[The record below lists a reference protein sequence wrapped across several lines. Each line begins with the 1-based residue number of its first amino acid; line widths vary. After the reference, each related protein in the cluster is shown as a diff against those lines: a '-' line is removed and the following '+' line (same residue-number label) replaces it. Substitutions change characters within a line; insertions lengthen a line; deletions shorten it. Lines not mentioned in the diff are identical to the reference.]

1 MSTKVR
7 DLVFSLKKTTYREVA
22 EIILKQINFRNRDV
36 RKSIEQVLFDQKTQ
50 KFDNKYFFIR
60 KSKNKILQEE
70 FMML

>member
-50 KFDNKYFFIR
+50 KFDNKYFCIR